1 MGIRINDRT
10 KGILCMISAA
20 FFFTA
25 PYLKSAEEFYPG
37 S

>member
-20 FFFTA
+20 FFFA
-25 PYLKSAEEFYPG
+25 LMRLFEKLAG
-37 S
+37 AVQ